1 MCPLTGDSKFGA
13 RVSSD
18 DSDMPISALDSRS
31 VVASSSRGAEVRELQ
46 QALADAGF
54 DPGPIDGD
62 FGPMTR
68 AAVIA
73 FQEARG
79 LEVDGVVGPQT
90 WGALNG
96 GAAPVEAPAPAA
108 PIAPSGGPRP
118 QLSFGSRGPAV
129 VELQRA
135 LAGAG
140 FDPGGVDGDF
150 GPMTRNAVLRFQSAN
165 GLSVDG
171 VVGPQTWG
179 ALGGSS
185 FAPGGPAPVFGGSAS
200 SDFRQRILDI
210 AQAEVGTLEATG
222 NNDGDVTKY
231 PGAFGRG
238 QESYCADFASW
249 VLTSAGGSLNDP
261 WCPSIINALARTGN
275 WKGRS
280 DPQPGDLI
288 LFDWDH
294 DNVADHVGLVKS
306 VNGNGTITTIEGNTG
321 GPGGAEGVWEKTR
334 TWDFVIGFG
343 NPI

>member
-1 MCPLTGDSKFGA
+1 MPVSAIAA
-13 RVSSD
+13 RTLVSSN
-18 DSDMPISALDSRS
+18 
-31 VVASSSRGAEVRELQ
+31 SRGGAVSELQ

-62 FGPMTR
+62 FGPQTR
-68 AAVIA
+68 AAVMA
-73 FQEARG
+73 FQQARG

-90 WGALNG
+90 WGALQ
-96 GAAPVEAPAPAA
+96 GASGPAPAA
-108 PIAPSGGPRP
+108 PVASVGPQP
-118 QLSFGSRGPAV
+118 QVSIGSRGPAV
-129 VELQRA
+129 STLQRQ
-135 LAGAG
+135 LAAAG

-150 GPMTRNAVLRFQSAN
+150 GPMTRSAVLRFQAAN
-165 GLSVDG
+165 GLDVDG

-185 FAPGGPAPVFGGSAS
+185 FTPGAGPVQGPVPVNG
-200 SDFRQRILDI
+200 DLRQRILAI
-210 AQAEVGTLEATG
+210 AQNEVGTLEATG

-249 VLTSAGGSLNDP
+249 VLTNAGASLNEP
-261 WCPSIINALARTGN
+261 WCPSIINKLANSGN
-275 WKGRS
+275 WKGRN

-321 GPGGAEGVWEKTR
+321 GPNGAEGVWEKTR
-334 TWDFVIGFG
+334 TWDFVMGFG